1 MAVLTKAKIS
11 QLEKKFAARSCSSTL
26 KPVPTQWE
34 DFVKLC
40 TIRSGGNMVQFN
52 PYLYQVILS
61 RLMDLH
67 NNMVVVKSRQLG
79 TTQGIISK
87 FLHDACLN
95 AASSSVC
102 FMRNGD
108 DVGSLSRRVKQM
120 LQGLQEYVE
129 PANDSVGYIKLK
141 KLGDLYIKNSSRE
154 GIRSLDSIT
163 NQLYDEAAFVETI
176 EQIYGASSAASA
188 LVGDNARKVIVSTP
202 SARSG
207 WYWGKLTE
215 NNDIDIE
222 EVCKKVAAGELWKDI
237 PGFYYWVDNAGV
249 CKVVLHWRCHPVY
262 SKIDKEYPGGYL
274 AYRMKQDSVEE
285 EVALREYDL
294 RFIDSAVSVF
304 TSEIVR
310 ANATGIYENTKE
322 KGARYYLGIDT
333 STLGSDYFAAP
344 VLKEVKDKYS
354 LVHLYRK
361 RQQTNEYHLYQI
373 GEIIRKY
380 DVDAVGIE
388 ITGGVGQI
396 YYEQLCKEFPD
407 VEIIPIRT
415 TGDSK
420 PAMIS
425 SLLLALER
433 EILSYPANSP
443 IVDELLSFRRQG
455 AKLEAASGKHDDCV
469 MGLCFALIAAQNFD
483 DTWRL

>member
-11 QLEKKFAARSCSSTL
+11 QLEKKFAARSHSSTL
-26 KPVPTQWE
+26 KSVPKRWE

-40 TIRSGGNMVQFN
+40 SIRSGGEMKQFIPYEYQKLLVQLMQQYPN
-52 PYLYQVILS
+52 VVI
-61 RLMDLH
+61 
-67 NNMVVVKSRQLG
+67 VKSRQLG
-79 TTQGIISK
+79 TTQAIVSK

-108 DVGSLSRRVKQM
+108 DVGSLSRRIKQM
-120 LQGLQEYVE
+120 LQGLSNYVE
-129 PANDSVGYIKLK
+129 PANDAVGYVKLK
-141 KLGDLYIKNSSRE
+141 SLGDIYIKNSSRE

-163 NQLYDEAAFVETI
+163 NQLYDESAFIETI

-188 LVGDNARKVIVSTP
+188 LVGDKVSKLIVSTP

-207 WYWGKLTE
+207 WYWSKLTE

-222 EVCKKVAAGELWKDI
+222 ETCKRVASGELWRDI
-237 PGFYYWVDNAGV
+237 PGVFYWVDSAGTL
-249 CKVVLHWRCHPVY
+249 KLVLHWRCHPVY

-310 ANATGIYENTKE
+310 ANATGTHETTKE

-333 STLGSDYFAAP
+333 STLGSDYFVAP
-344 VLKEVKDKYS
+344 VLKKVKDKYS
-354 LVHLYRK
+354 LVHLYRR
-361 RQQTNEYHLYQI
+361 RQQTNEYHLYQVGDI
-373 GEIIRKY
+373 VRKY
-380 DVDAVGIE
+380 DVDAIGIE
-388 ITGGVGQI
+388 VTGGVGQI

-433 EILSYPANSP
+433 QVLSYPANSP
-443 IVDELLSFRRQG
+443 VVDELLNFRRQG